1 MSTLISPSILSADF
15 ANLQS
20 DCSRA
25 EKAGADMLHVDVM
38 DGHFVPNI
46 TIGAPVVKALKAVSS
61 VPLDVHLMI
70 TNPEKYI
77 KDFASAGSDYI
88 TIHEEIEGNVKD
100 ILKEIKTLGAKAGI
114 SVKPNTPIETIRP
127 YADLLDLVLIM
138 TVEPGFGGQAFMPSG
153 LAKISWCRENLA
165 SDVIISVDGGVDNK
179 TAPLCIEAGATM
191 LVSGSYIFGAED
203 MKSAISN
210 LKQSE
215 IK

>member
-25 EKAGADMLHVDVM
+25 ENAGADMLHVDVM

-46 TIGAPVVKALKAVSS
+46 TIGAPVVKALKPVSS

-77 KDFASAGSDYI
+77 KDFANAGSDYI
-88 TIHEEIEGNVKD
+88 TIHQEIDGNVGD
-100 ILKEIKTLGAKAGI
+100 ILKEIKAAGAKAGI
-114 SVKPNTPIETIRP
+114 SVKPNTPIEAITP

-153 LAKISWCRENLA
+153 LAKISWCRENLSPNA
-165 SDVIISVDGGVDNK
+165 IISVDGGVDAE
-179 TAPLCIEAGATM
+179 TAPLCISAGATM
-191 LVSGSYIFGAED
+191 LVSGSYIFGAKD
-203 MKSAISN
+203 MKTAIQQ
-210 LKQSE
+210 LRTK
-215 IK
+215 